1 MDQVIGGW
9 GLTANQTLLGIAA
22 LLVAID
28 FFIATDLPTH
38 VAYVLLSILVA
49 LNVDVHPLYRSLA
62 GCGAWFA
69 LVVFHYLVWRQVLRR
84 FADRVVTPD
93 RFKDAPQRVVGAVGE
108 LKVIE
113 ERRMVAIDGDLWP
126 LDPAQAGE
134 AFAAGHAVRVVKVNG
149 GAVQVEAVR
158 TAPESGGRERS

>member
-22 LLVAID
+22 LLIVID
-28 FFIATDLPTH
+28 FFVASDALTH

-49 LNVDVHPLYRSLA
+49 LHVDVHPLYRSLA

-69 LVVFHYLVWRQVLRR
+69 LVAFHYLVWRKALRR
-84 FADRVVTPD
+84 FADRVVAPD
-93 RFKDAPQRVVGAVGE
+93 HFKDAPQRVVGAVGE

-134 AFAAGHAVRVVKVNG
+134 AFAAGHAVRVVKVND

-158 TAPESGGRERS
+158 TAPEPGGRERS